1 MSIIDTLVTRDFL
14 ISALAAAS
22 VGAVIFTL
30 GASLFDKNEL
40 KDRMNKVALE
50 REKMR
55 QKEIAR
61 LTQEKNSQRGIRS
74 ESKGYMQDVVDK
86 FSLRD
91 AFMDEGTVDMLAQ
104 GGYRGQGAMTT
115 YMFLRFVTPFLMFA
129 LSFAYMSLSVFSDRP
144 LYLVA
149 MYALFAGLASSY
161 LPTLMLKNKIVKRQQ
176 SIRRAWP
183 DCLDL
188 MLLCVDSGMS
198 IEHAFKRVGDEI
210 GMSSIPLAEEIK
222 MTNAELSFLE
232 ERARAFE
239 NLGKRTGLDAV
250 RAVMTALIQADRYG
264 TSISQTLRVMADESR
279 EARMMDAEKKAASLP
294 PKLTVPLILFFLPV
308 LFIVIMGPAMISIFG
323 KGGIAN

>member
-1 MSIIDTLVTRDFL
+1 MSIIDTIVTRDFL

-22 VGAVIFTL
+22 VGAVIFTV
-30 GASLFDKNEL
+30 GASFFDKNEL

-61 LTQEKNSQRGIRS
+61 LTQEKSNARGIRS

-86 FSLRD
+86 FSLRN
-91 AFMDEGTVDMLAQ
+91 AFMDEGTADMLAQ
-104 GGYRGQGAMTT
+104 AGYRGQGAMTT

-144 LYLVA
+144 LYMVG

-161 LPTLMLKNKIVKRQQ
+161 LPTLLLKNKIVKRQQ

-198 IEHAFKRVGDEI
+198 IEHAFKRVGEEI
-210 GMSSIPLAEEIK
+210 GMSSIPLSEEIK
-222 MTNAELSFLE
+222 LTNAELSFLE

-239 NLGKRTGLDAV
+239 NLGKRTGLDSV
-250 RAVMTALIQADRYG
+250 RSVMTALIQADRYG
-264 TSISQTLRVMADESR
+264 TSIAQTLRVMADESR

-308 LFIVIMGPAMISIFG
+308 LFIVIMGPAMITIFG